1 MPFQPNML
9 GGVRPQP
16 RAPIAGPI
24 GGGFGGGQP
33 FGGGVGFGGPVGS
46 APGVAA
52 PVGQPTQGAWGQGA
66 WGQPA
71 MGGQQNPWGQP
82 QIQGSFD
89 NLKKTHTIKK
99 DGLYRLKKGEKV
111 VPLSALARAK

>member
-1 MPFQPNML
+1 MPFQPNL
-9 GGVRPQP
+9 LNGVRPAP
-16 RAPIAGPI
+16 RAPMAGPV

-52 PVGQPTQGAWGQGA
+52 PVGQPTQGAWGQ
-66 WGQPA
+66 PA
-71 MGGQQNPWGQP
+71 MGGQPNPWGQP

-89 NLKKTHTIKK
+89 KLKKKYTIKK
-99 DGLYRLKKGEKV
+99 SGLYRLKAGESV